1 MFKLDYKETLNLPQT
16 NFQMKANLVQKE
28 PNILKFWEENKIYEK
43 TLESRDAKQTY
54 LLHDGPPYA
63 NGNIHLGTAMNKIL
77 KDFVTRYK
85 TMRGYRVPYIPGW
98 DTHGLPIEHR
108 VTTSLGDESKNKSA
122 AEIRKLCKEFA
133 LKYVDIQREE
143 FKRLGIKGDWKHPY
157 ITLTPDYEYH
167 ILDVFKT
174 LVENGN
180 VYRGNKP
187 VYWCPTCRTALA
199 EAEIEYHDH
208 DSPSI
213 YIKFQTVEAPDTYV
227 VIWTTTPWT
236 IPANV
241 AIALHPDYTY
251 AKIKVGN
258 EYWIVAEGLL
268 QKFSSETG
276 VEFELIEKFQGK
288 VLEGKL
294 TKHPLYDRESVI
306 VLADYVTLE
315 DGTGC
320 VHTAPGHGEED
331 YQTGLKYNLPILSP
345 VDDEGRFIK
354 EAGKYAGLKIWDA
367 NRTIID
373 DLQNNGSLIKVSKIT
388 HSYPHC
394 WRCKGPVMFRA
405 TPQWFIS
412 VNKNNLR
419 GKVIEQ
425 IKKVKWYPAWGE
437 NRITAMVQ
445 DRPDWTISRQRVWG
459 VPIPAVQCKSCGE
472 VILSSTVVDH
482 FANIVK
488 EKGTDAWFELDANEL
503 IPEGFACEKC
513 NGKEFD
519 KTYDT
524 LDVWIDSGCSWEAV
538 IRSKGEKYP
547 VDLYLEGDDQH
558 RGWFQSSIFLAT
570 AKSGSAPFKTVVT
583 HGFIKDEH
591 GRKMS
596 KSLGNVIDPIEVVNK
611 YGADILRLWVASTDF
626 FDNIRVGKNII
637 EQQVEVYRKLRNTIR
652 YLLSN
657 LYDFTENDF
666 VEYQKLLPLDK
677 WAIGRLQL
685 FIEQITNYYEE
696 FEYSKVYNAIVKY
709 CTTELSSI
717 YLDILKDRL
726 YVEAKDS
733 LYRRSAQTVLY
744 YILEAL
750 VKLLAPII
758 PFTAEEAYQESPI
771 KKFESVHL
779 EYWPEIRKEAIDE
792 KLLEE
797 FQQLLL
803 VREDV
808 LKALETARNNDIIG
822 HSLDAHVMIEA
833 KNTEMKN
840 LLEKYSEMLEDFF
853 IVSKVF
859 VVNELN
865 EGYTGQFVNVFV
877 SKAEGKKCQRCWK
890 YHPETGKFE
899 EHPET
904 CPRCNAILKGERK

>member
-1 MFKLDYKETLNLPQT
+1 MDYKGTLNLPQT
-16 NFQMKANLVQKE
+16 NFQMKANLVKKE
-28 PNILKFWEENKIYEK
+28 PEMLKFWEEKEIYKK
-43 TLESRDAKQTY
+43 TLETRQNAPTY

-63 NGNIHLGTAMNKIL
+63 NGDIHLGTAMNKIL

-85 TMRGYRVPYIPGW
+85 TMCGYRVPYVPGW

-108 VTTSLGDESKNKSA
+108 VTTSLGEEAKNKSA
-122 AEIRKLCKEFA
+122 VEIRKLCKDFA
-133 LKYVDIQREE
+133 LKFVDIQREE
-143 FKRLGIKGDWKHPY
+143 FKRLGVKGDWENPY
-157 ITLTPDYEYH
+157 ITLNPDYEYH

-208 DSPSI
+208 ESPSI
-213 YIKFQTVEAPDTYV
+213 YVKFQMVDDPKTYV

-251 AKIKVGN
+251 VKIKVGE

-268 QKFSSETG
+268 QKFSADVG
-276 VEFELIEKFQGK
+276 INFEIIEKFSGK
-288 VLEGKL
+288 DLEYKE
-294 TKHPLYDRESVI
+294 TKHPLYDRKSVI
-306 VLADYVTLE
+306 VLADYITLE

-331 YQTGLKYNLPILSP
+331 YQTGLKYNLPVLSP
-345 VDDEGRFIK
+345 VDGEGRFTK
-354 EAGKYAGLKIWDA
+354 EAGKYEGLKIWDA
-367 NRTIID
+367 NKVIIE
-373 DLQNNGSLIKVSKIT
+373 DLKNAGALIKVSKIS

-419 GKVIEQ
+419 DKVLEE

-445 DRPDWTISRQRVWG
+445 ERPDWTISRQRVWG
-459 VPIPAVQCKSCGE
+459 TPIPAVVCKDCGE
-472 VILSSTVVDH
+472 VILDAKVIEH

-488 EKGTDAWFELDANEL
+488 EKGTDTWFELDVSEL
-503 IPEGFACEKC
+503 IPKDFACPSC
-513 NGKEFD
+513 GGKTFE

-538 IRSKGEKYP
+538 IRSKGEKFP

-570 AKSGSAPFKTVVT
+570 AKAGTAPFKSVVT
-583 HGFIKDEH
+583 HGFIKDEQ

-596 KSLGNVIDPIEVVNK
+596 KSLGNVVDPLEIVDK

-626 FDNIRVGKNII
+626 FDNIRAGKNII
-637 EQQVEVYRKLRNTIR
+637 EQQVEVYKKIRNTLR

-657 LYDFTENDF
+657 LYDFTEADILPY
-666 VEYQKLLPLDK
+666 EKLMPLDK
-677 WAIGRLQL
+677 WALGRLQK
-685 FIEQITNYYEE
+685 FIEQVTQYYEE
-696 FEYSKVYNAIVKY
+696 FEYSKVYNATVKY
-709 CTTELSSI
+709 CTTELSSV
-717 YLDILKDRL
+717 YLDIVKDRL

-733 LYRRSAQTVLY
+733 LYRRSTQTVLH

-750 VKLLAPII
+750 IKILAPII
-758 PFTAEEAYQESPI
+758 PFTAEEAYQESHL
-771 KKFESVHL
+771 KKYDSVHL
-779 EYWPEIRKEAIDE
+779 EYWPEPMKEFIGEA
-792 KLLEE
+792 LLEE

-803 VREDV
+803 IRDDV
-808 LKALETARNNDIIG
+808 LKALENARANNIIG
-822 HSLDAHVMIEA
+822 HSLDAHVMLEA
-833 KNTEMKN
+833 KNDELKN
-840 LLEKYSEMLEDFF
+840 LVIKYESMLEEFF
-853 IVSKVF
+853 IVSKVTIQE
-859 VVNELN
+859 NIS
-865 EGYTGQFVNVFV
+865 GYNGQFANVFV
-877 SKAEGKKCQRCWK
+877 EHAQGQKCQRCWK
-890 YHPETGKFE
+890 YHPDTGKDE

-904 CPRCNAILKGERK
+904 CPRCSAVLRGERK

>member
-1 MFKLDYKETLNLPQT
+1 MDYKGTLNLPQT
-16 NFQMKANLVQKE
+16 NFQMKANLVKKE
-28 PNILKFWEENKIYEK
+28 PEMLKFWEEKEIYKK
-43 TLESRDAKQTY
+43 TLETRQNAPTY

-63 NGNIHLGTAMNKIL
+63 NGDIHLGTAMNKIL

-85 TMRGYRVPYIPGW
+85 TMCGYRVPYVPGW

-108 VTTSLGDESKNKSA
+108 VTTSLGEEAKNKSA
-122 AEIRKLCKEFA
+122 VEIRKLCKDFA
-133 LKYVDIQREE
+133 LKFVDIQREE
-143 FKRLGIKGDWKHPY
+143 FKRLGVKGDWENPY
-157 ITLTPDYEYH
+157 ITLNPDYEYH

-208 DSPSI
+208 ESPSI
-213 YIKFQTVEAPDTYV
+213 YVKFQMVDDPKTYV

-251 AKIKVGN
+251 VKIKVGE

-268 QKFSSETG
+268 QKFSADVG
-276 VEFELIEKFQGK
+276 INFEIIEKFSGK
-288 VLEGKL
+288 DLEYKE
-294 TKHPLYDRESVI
+294 TKHPLYDRKSVI
-306 VLADYVTLE
+306 VLADYITLE

-331 YQTGLKYNLPILSP
+331 YQTGLKYNLPVLSP
-345 VDDEGRFIK
+345 VDGEGRFTK
-354 EAGKYAGLKIWDA
+354 EAGKYEGLKIWDA
-367 NRTIID
+367 NKVIIE
-373 DLQNNGSLIKVSKIT
+373 DLKNAGALIKVSKIS

-419 GKVIEQ
+419 DKVLEE

-445 DRPDWTISRQRVWG
+445 ERPDWTISRQRVWG
-459 VPIPAVQCKSCGE
+459 TPIPAVVCKDCGE
-472 VILSSTVVDH
+472 VILDAKVIEH

-488 EKGTDAWFELDANEL
+488 EKGTDTWFELDVSEL
-503 IPEGFACEKC
+503 IPKDFACPSC
-513 NGKEFD
+513 GGKTFE

-538 IRSKGEKYP
+538 IRSKGEKFP

-570 AKSGSAPFKTVVT
+570 AKAGTAPFKSVVT
-583 HGFIKDEH
+583 HGFIKDEQ

-596 KSLGNVIDPIEVVNK
+596 KSLGNVVDPLEIVDK

-626 FDNIRVGKNII
+626 FDNIRAGKNII
-637 EQQVEVYRKLRNTIR
+637 EQQVEVYKKIRNTLR

-657 LYDFTENDF
+657 LYDFTEADILPY
-666 VEYQKLLPLDK
+666 EKLMPLDK
-677 WAIGRLQL
+677 WALGRLQK
-685 FIEQITNYYEE
+685 FIEQVTQYYEE
-696 FEYSKVYNAIVKY
+696 FEYSKVYNATVKY
-709 CTTELSSI
+709 CTTELSSV
-717 YLDILKDRL
+717 YLDIVKDRL

-733 LYRRSAQTVLY
+733 LYRRSTQTVLH

-750 VKLLAPII
+750 IKILAPII
-758 PFTAEEAYQESPI
+758 PFTAEEAYQESHL
-771 KKFESVHL
+771 KKYDSVHL
-779 EYWPEIRKEAIDE
+779 EYWPEPMKEFIGEA
-792 KLLEE
+792 LLEE

-803 VREDV
+803 IRDDV
-808 LKALETARNNDIIG
+808 LKALENARANNIIG
-822 HSLDAHVMIEA
+822 HSLDAHVMLEA
-833 KNTEMKN
+833 KNDELKN
-840 LLEKYSEMLEDFF
+840 LVIKYESMLEEFF
-853 IVSKVF
+853 IVSKVTIQENISGF
-859 VVNELN
+859 N
-865 EGYTGQFVNVFV
+865 GQFANVFV
-877 SKAEGKKCQRCWK
+877 EHAQGQKCQRCWK
-890 YHPETGKFE
+890 YHPDTGKDE

-904 CPRCNAILKGERK
+904 CPRCSAVLRGERK

>member
-1 MFKLDYKETLNLPQT
+1 
-16 NFQMKANLVQKE
+16 MKANLVKKE
-28 PNILKFWEENKIYEK
+28 PEMLKFWEEKEIYKK
-43 TLESRDAKQTY
+43 TLETRQNAPTY

-63 NGNIHLGTAMNKIL
+63 NGDIHLGTAMNKIL

-85 TMRGYRVPYIPGW
+85 TMRGYRVPYVPGW

-108 VTTSLGDESKNKSA
+108 VTTSLGEEAKNKSA
-122 AEIRKLCKEFA
+122 VEIRKLCKDFA
-133 LKYVDIQREE
+133 LKFVDIQREE
-143 FKRLGIKGDWKHPY
+143 FKRLGVKGDWENPY
-157 ITLTPDYEYH
+157 ITLNPDYEYH

-208 DSPSI
+208 ESPSI
-213 YIKFQTVEAPDTYV
+213 YVKFQMIDDPKTYV

-251 AKIKVGN
+251 VKIKVGE

-268 QKFSSETG
+268 QKFSADVG
-276 VEFELIEKFQGK
+276 INFEIIEKFSGK
-288 VLEGKL
+288 DLEYKE
-294 TKHPLYDRESVI
+294 TKHPLYDRKSVI

-331 YQTGLKYNLPILSP
+331 YHTGVKYNLPVLSP
-345 VDDEGRFIK
+345 VDGEGRFTK
-354 EAGKYAGLKIWDA
+354 EAGKYEGLKIWDA
-367 NRTIID
+367 NKVIVE
-373 DLQNNGSLIKVSKIT
+373 DLKNAGALIKVSKIS

-419 GKVIEQ
+419 GKVLEE

-445 DRPDWTISRQRVWG
+445 ERPDWTISRQRVWG
-459 VPIPAVQCKSCGE
+459 TPIPAVVCKDCGE
-472 VILSSTVVDH
+472 VVLDAKVIEH

-488 EKGTDAWFELDANEL
+488 EKGTDTWFELDVSEL
-503 IPEGFACEKC
+503 IPKDFACPSC
-513 NGKEFD
+513 GGKTFE

-524 LDVWIDSGCSWEAV
+524 LDVWIDSGCSWEVV
-538 IRSKGEKYP
+538 IRSKGEKFP

-570 AKSGSAPFKTVVT
+570 AKAGTAPFKSVVT
-583 HGFIKDEH
+583 HGFIKDEQ

-596 KSLGNVIDPIEVVNK
+596 KSLGNVVDPLEIVDK

-626 FDNIRVGKNII
+626 FDNIRAGKNII
-637 EQQVEVYRKLRNTIR
+637 EQQVEVYKKIRNTLR

-657 LYDFTENDF
+657 LYDFTEADILPY
-666 VEYQKLLPLDK
+666 EKLMPLDK
-677 WAIGRLQL
+677 WALGRLQK
-685 FIEQITNYYEE
+685 FIEQVTQYYEE
-696 FEYSKVYNAIVKY
+696 FEYSKVYNATVKY
-709 CTTELSSI
+709 CTTELSSV
-717 YLDILKDRL
+717 YLDIVKDRL

-733 LYRRSAQTVLY
+733 LYRRSTQTVLH

-750 VKLLAPII
+750 IKILAPII
-758 PFTAEEAYQESPI
+758 PFTAEEAYQESHL
-771 KKFESVHL
+771 KKYDSVHL
-779 EYWPEIRKEAIDE
+779 EYWPEPMKEFVDE
-792 KLLEE
+792 ALLEE

-803 VREDV
+803 IRDDV
-808 LKALETARNNDIIG
+808 LKALENARANDIIG
-822 HSLDAHVMIEA
+822 HSLDAHVMLEA
-833 KNTEMKN
+833 KNDELKN
-840 LLEKYSEMLEDFF
+840 LVIKYESMLEEFF
-853 IVSKVF
+853 IVSKVTIQENISGF
-859 VVNELN
+859 N
-865 EGYTGQFVNVFV
+865 GQFANVFV
-877 SKAEGKKCQRCWK
+877 ERAHGQKCQRCWK
-890 YHPETGKFE
+890 YHPDTGKDE

-904 CPRCNAILKGERK
+904 CPRCSAVLRGERK

>member
-1 MFKLDYKETLNLPQT
+1 LDYKGTLNLPQT
-16 NFQMKANLVQKE
+16 NFQMKANLVKKE
-28 PNILKFWEENKIYEK
+28 PEMLKFWEENEIYKK
-43 TLESRDAKQTY
+43 TLETRQNAPTY

-63 NGNIHLGTAMNKIL
+63 NGDIHLGTAMNKIL

-85 TMRGYRVPYIPGW
+85 TMRGYRVPYVPGW

-108 VTTSLGDESKNKSA
+108 VTTSLGEEAKNKSA
-122 AEIRKLCKEFA
+122 VEIRKLCKDFA
-133 LKYVDIQREE
+133 LKFVDIQREE
-143 FKRLGIKGDWKHPY
+143 FKRLGVKGDWENPY
-157 ITLTPDYEYH
+157 ITLNPDYEYH

-208 DSPSI
+208 ESPSI
-213 YIKFQTVEAPDTYV
+213 YVKFQMIDDPKTYV

-251 AKIKVGN
+251 VKIKVGE

-268 QKFSSETG
+268 QKFSADVG
-276 VEFELIEKFQGK
+276 INFEIIEKFSGK
-288 VLEGKL
+288 DLEYKE
-294 TKHPLYDRESVI
+294 TKHPLYDRKSVI

-331 YQTGLKYNLPILSP
+331 YQTGLKYNLPVLSP
-345 VDDEGRFIK
+345 VDGEGRFTK
-354 EAGKYAGLKIWDA
+354 EAGKYEGLKIWDA
-367 NRTIID
+367 NKVIVE
-373 DLQNNGSLIKVSKIT
+373 DLKNAGALIKVSKIS

-419 GKVIEQ
+419 GKVLEE

-445 DRPDWTISRQRVWG
+445 ERPDWTISRQRVWG
-459 VPIPAVQCKSCGE
+459 TPIPAVVCKDCGE
-472 VILSSTVVDH
+472 VVLDAKVIEH

-488 EKGTDAWFELDANEL
+488 EKGTDTWFELDVSEL
-503 IPEGFACEKC
+503 IPKDFACPSC
-513 NGKEFD
+513 GGKTFE

-538 IRSKGEKYP
+538 IRSKGEKFP

-570 AKSGSAPFKTVVT
+570 AKAGTAPFKSVVT
-583 HGFIKDEH
+583 HGFIKDEQ

-596 KSLGNVIDPIEVVNK
+596 KSLGNVVDPLEIVDK

-626 FDNIRVGKNII
+626 FDNIRAGKNII
-637 EQQVEVYRKLRNTIR
+637 EQQVEVYKKIRNTLR

-657 LYDFTENDF
+657 LYDFTEADILPY
-666 VEYQKLLPLDK
+666 EKLMPLDK
-677 WAIGRLQL
+677 WALGRLQK
-685 FIEQITNYYEE
+685 FIEQVTQYYEE
-696 FEYSKVYNAIVKY
+696 FEYSKVYNATVKY
-709 CTTELSSI
+709 CTTELSSV
-717 YLDILKDRL
+717 YLDIVKDRL

-733 LYRRSAQTVLY
+733 LYRRSTQTVLH

-750 VKLLAPII
+750 IKILAPII
-758 PFTAEEAYQESPI
+758 PFTAEEAYQESHL
-771 KKFESVHL
+771 KKYDSVHL
-779 EYWPEIRKEAIDE
+779 EYWPEPMKEFIDE
-792 KLLEE
+792 ALLEE

-803 VREDV
+803 IRDDV
-808 LKALETARNNDIIG
+808 LKALENARANDIIG
-822 HSLDAHVMIEA
+822 HSLDAHVMLEA
-833 KNTEMKN
+833 KNDELKN
-840 LLEKYSEMLEDFF
+840 LVIKYESMLEEFF
-853 IVSKVF
+853 IVSKVTIQENISGF
-859 VVNELN
+859 N
-865 EGYTGQFVNVFV
+865 GQFANVFV
-877 SKAEGKKCQRCWK
+877 EHAQGQKCQRCWK
-890 YHPETGKFE
+890 YHPDTGKDE

-904 CPRCNAILKGERK
+904 CPRCSAVLRGERK

>member
-1 MFKLDYKETLNLPQT
+1 MDYKATLNLPQT
-16 NFQMKANLVQKE
+16 NFQMKANLVNKE
-28 PNILKFWEENKIYEK
+28 PEMLKFWEEKEIYKK
-43 TLESRDAKQTY
+43 TLETREGAPTY

-63 NGNIHLGTAMNKIL
+63 NGDIHLGTAMNKVL

-85 TMRGYRVPYIPGW
+85 TMRGYRVPYVPGW

-108 VTTSLGDESKNKSA
+108 VTTSLGEEAKNKTPV
-122 AEIRKLCKEFA
+122 EIRKLCKEFA

-143 FKRLGIKGDWKHPY
+143 FKRLGVKGDWEHPY
-157 ITLTPDYEYH
+157 ITLDPDYEYH

-208 DSPSI
+208 ESPSI
-213 YIKFQTVEAPDTYV
+213 YVKFQIIDEPNTFV

-251 AKIKVGN
+251 VKIKVDG

-268 QKFSSETG
+268 QKFAADVG
-276 VEFELIEKFQGK
+276 VDFEIVEKFVGK
-288 VLEGKL
+288 KLEGRL
-294 TKHPLYDRESVI
+294 TKHPLYDRTSVI

-331 YQTGLKYNLPILSP
+331 YQTGLKYNLPVLSP
-345 VDDEGRFIK
+345 VDDEGRFTK
-354 EAGKYAGLKIWDA
+354 EAGKYEGLKIWDA
-367 NRTIID
+367 NKVIVD
-373 DLQNNGSLIKVSKIT
+373 DLKNNGALIKVGKIS

-394 WRCKGPVMFRA
+394 WRCKGLVMFRA

-412 VNKNNLR
+412 VDKNNLR
-419 GKVIEQ
+419 GKVLEE
-425 IKKVKWYPAWGE
+425 IKKVKWYPSWGE

-445 DRPDWTISRQRVWG
+445 ERPDWTISRQRVWG
-459 VPIPAVQCKSCGE
+459 VPIPAVKCKDCGE
-472 VILSSTVVDH
+472 VILDPKVIEH

-488 EKGTDAWFELDANEL
+488 EKGTDAWFELDVNEL
-503 IPEGFACEKC
+503 VPADFHCPSCKSKNFEK
-513 NGKEFD
+513 
-519 KTYDT
+519 THDT

-538 IRSKGEKYP
+538 IRSKGEKFP

-558 RGWFQSSIFLAT
+558 RGWFQSSIFLST
-570 AKSGSAPFKTVVT
+570 AKAGTAPFKSVVT
-583 HGFIKDEH
+583 HGFIKDEQ

-596 KSLGNVIDPIEVVNK
+596 KSLGNVIDPMEIVNK

-637 EQQVEVYRKLRNTIR
+637 EQQVEVYRKLRNTLR

-657 LYDFTENDF
+657 LYDFTEADLLPY
-666 VEYQKLLPLDK
+666 EKLLPLDK
-677 WAIGRLQL
+677 WALGRLQK
-685 FIEQITNYYEE
+685 FIEQITQYYEG
-696 FEYSKVYNAIVKY
+696 FEYSKVYNATVKY
-709 CTTELSSI
+709 CTTELSAV

-733 LYRRSAQTVLY
+733 IYRRSAQTVLH

-750 VKLLAPII
+750 IKILAPII
-758 PFTAEEAYQESPI
+758 PFTAEEAYQESHL
-771 KKFESVHL
+771 KKYESVHL
-779 EYWPEIRKEAIDE
+779 EYWPEVRKEFIDDG
-792 KLLEE
+792 LLEE
-797 FQQLLL
+797 FNHLLL
-803 VREDV
+803 IRDDV
-808 LKALETARNNDIIG
+808 LKALENARASDVIG
-822 HSLDAHVMIEA
+822 HSLDAHVIIEA
-833 KNTEMKN
+833 KNEELKSLLRKYKS
-840 LLEKYSEMLEDFF
+840 LLEEFF
-853 IVSKVF
+853 IVSKVTLSEN
-859 VVNELN
+859 VSGLN
-865 EGYTGQFVNVFV
+865 GQFANVLV
-877 SKAEGKKCQRCWK
+877 QRAEGQKCQRCWK
-890 YHPETGKFE
+890 YHPDTGKDE

-904 CPRCNAILKGERK
+904 CPRCSAVLRGERK

>member
-1 MFKLDYKETLNLPQT
+1 MDYKGTLNLPQT
-16 NFQMKANLVQKE
+16 NFQMKANLVKKE
-28 PNILKFWEENKIYEK
+28 PEMLKFWEEKEIYKK
-43 TLESRDAKQTY
+43 TLETRENAPTY

-63 NGNIHLGTAMNKIL
+63 NGDIHLGTAMNKIL

-85 TMRGYRVPYIPGW
+85 TMRGYRVPYVPGW

-108 VTTSLGDESKNKSA
+108 VTTTLGEEAKNKSA
-122 AEIRKLCKEFA
+122 VEIRKLCKEFA
-133 LKYVDIQREE
+133 LKFVDIQREE
-143 FKRLGIKGDWKHPY
+143 FKRLGVKGDWENPY
-157 ITLTPDYEYH
+157 ITLNPDYEYH

-208 DSPSI
+208 ESPSI
-213 YIKFQTVEAPDTYV
+213 YVKFQMIDDPKTYV

-251 AKIKVGN
+251 VKIKVGE
-258 EYWIVAEGLL
+258 EYWVVAEGLL
-268 QKFSSETG
+268 QKFSAEVG
-276 VEFELIEKFQGK
+276 INFEIVEKFAGK
-288 VLEGKL
+288 DLEYKE
-294 TKHPLYDRESVI
+294 TKHPLYDRKSVI

-331 YQTGLKYNLPILSP
+331 YHTGLKYNLPVLSP
-345 VDDEGRFIK
+345 VDGEGRFTK
-354 EAGKYAGLKIWDA
+354 EAGKYEGLKIWDA
-367 NRTIID
+367 NKVIVE
-373 DLQNNGSLIKVSKIT
+373 DLKNIGALIKVSKIS

-419 GKVIEQ
+419 GKVLEE

-445 DRPDWTISRQRVWG
+445 ERPDWTISRQRVWG
-459 VPIPAVQCKSCGE
+459 TPIPAVVCKECGE
-472 VILSSTVVDH
+472 VILDSKVVEH

-488 EKGTDAWFELDANEL
+488 EKGTDTWFELDVSEL
-503 IPEGFACEKC
+503 VPADFSCPACGSKNFEK
-513 NGKEFD
+513 
-519 KTYDT
+519 THDT

-538 IRSKGEKYP
+538 IRSKGEKFP

-570 AKSGSAPFKTVVT
+570 AKAGTAPFKSVVT
-583 HGFIKDEH
+583 HGFIKDEQ

-596 KSLGNVIDPIEVVNK
+596 KSLGNVIDPLEIVDK

-637 EQQVEVYRKLRNTIR
+637 EQQVEVYRKLRNTLR

-657 LYDFTENDF
+657 LYDFTEADLLPY
-666 VEYQKLLPLDK
+666 EKLLPLDK
-677 WAIGRLQL
+677 WALGRLQK
-685 FIEQITNYYEE
+685 FIEQVTQYYEE
-696 FEYSKVYNAIVKY
+696 FEYSKVYNATVKY
-709 CTTELSSI
+709 CTTELSSV
-717 YLDILKDRL
+717 YLDIVKDRL

-733 LYRRSAQTVLY
+733 LYRRSAQTVLH

-750 VKLLAPII
+750 VKILAPII
-758 PFTAEEAYQESPI
+758 PFTTEEAYQESHL

-779 EYWPEIRKEAIDE
+779 EYWPEVRKEFTDE
-792 KLLEE
+792 TLLEE

-803 VREDV
+803 IRDDV
-808 LKALETARNNDIIG
+808 LKALENTRANDVIG
-822 HSLDAHVMIEA
+822 HSLDAHVMLEA
-833 KNTEMKN
+833 KNEELKS
-840 LLEKYSEMLEDFF
+840 LIAKYESMLEEFF
-853 IVSKVF
+853 IVSKVTITENLSGF
-859 VVNELN
+859 N
-865 EGYTGQFVNVFV
+865 GQFTTVFV
-877 SKAEGKKCQRCWK
+877 ERAEGQKCQRCWK
-890 YHPETGKFE
+890 RHPDTSKDE

-904 CPRCNAILKGERK
+904 CPRCSAVLRGERK

>member
-1 MFKLDYKETLNLPQT
+1 MDYKGTLNLPQT
-16 NFQMKANLVQKE
+16 NFQMKANLVKKE
-28 PNILKFWEENKIYEK
+28 PEMLKFWEEKEIYKK
-43 TLESRDAKQTY
+43 TLETRENAPTY

-63 NGNIHLGTAMNKIL
+63 NGDIHLGTAMNKIL

-85 TMRGYRVPYIPGW
+85 TMRGYRVPYVPGW

-108 VTTSLGDESKNKSA
+108 VTTTLGEEAKNKSA
-122 AEIRKLCKEFA
+122 VEIRKLCKEFA
-133 LKYVDIQREE
+133 LKFVDIQREE
-143 FKRLGIKGDWKHPY
+143 FKRLGVKGDWENPY
-157 ITLTPDYEYH
+157 ITLAPEYEYH

-187 VYWCPTCRTALA
+187 VYWCPTCKTALA

-208 DSPSI
+208 ESPSI
-213 YIKFQTVEAPDTYV
+213 YVKFQMIDDPKTYV

-251 AKIKVGN
+251 VKIKVG
-258 EYWIVAEGLL
+258 EEHWIVAEGLL
-268 QKFSSETG
+268 QKFAAD
-276 VEFELIEKFQGK
+276 VDINFEIIEKISGK
-288 VLEGKL
+288 DLEYKE
-294 TKHPLYDRESVI
+294 TKHPLYDRKSVI

-331 YQTGLKYNLPILSP
+331 YHTGLKYNLPVLSP
-345 VDDEGRFIK
+345 VDGEGRFTK
-354 EAGKYAGLKIWDA
+354 EAVKYEGLKIWDA
-367 NRTIID
+367 NKVIVE
-373 DLQNNGSLIKVSKIT
+373 DLKNIGALIKVSKIS

-419 GKVIEQ
+419 GKVLEE

-437 NRITAMVQ
+437 TRITAMVQ
-445 DRPDWTISRQRVWG
+445 ERPDWTISRQRVWG
-459 VPIPAVQCKSCGE
+459 TPIPAVVCKECGE
-472 VILSSTVVDH
+472 VILDSKVVEH

-488 EKGTDAWFELDANEL
+488 EKGTDTWFELDVSEL
-503 IPEGFACEKC
+503 VPAHFTCPTCGSKNFEK
-513 NGKEFD
+513 
-519 KTYDT
+519 THDT

-538 IRSKGEKYP
+538 IRSKGEKFP

-570 AKSGSAPFKTVVT
+570 AKAGTSPFKSVVT
-583 HGFIKDEH
+583 HGFIKDEQ

-596 KSLGNVIDPIEVVNK
+596 KSLGNVVDPLEIVDK

-637 EQQVEVYRKLRNTIR
+637 EQQVEVYRKLRNTLR

-657 LYDFTENDF
+657 LYDFTEADILPY
-666 VEYQKLLPLDK
+666 EKLMALDK
-677 WAIGRLQL
+677 WALGRLQK
-685 FIEQITNYYEE
+685 FIEQVTQYYEE
-696 FEYSKVYNAIVKY
+696 FEYSKVYNATVKY
-709 CTTELSSI
+709 CTTELSSV
-717 YLDILKDRL
+717 YLDIVKDRL

-733 LYRRSAQTVLY
+733 SYRRSAQTVLH

-750 VKLLAPII
+750 VKILAPII
-758 PFTAEEAYQESPI
+758 PFTTEEAYQESHL
-771 KKFESVHL
+771 KRFESVHL
-779 EYWPEIRKEAIDE
+779 EYWPEVRKEFINE
-792 KLLEE
+792 TLLEE

-803 VREDV
+803 IRDDV
-808 LKALETARNNDIIG
+808 LKALENARANDVIG
-822 HSLDAHVMIEA
+822 HSLDAHVMLEA
-833 KNTEMKN
+833 KNEELKS
-840 LLEKYSEMLEDFF
+840 LIAKYESMLEEFF
-853 IVSKVF
+853 IVSKVTITENLSGF
-859 VVNELN
+859 N
-865 EGYTGQFVNVFV
+865 GQFTNVFV
-877 SKAEGKKCQRCWK
+877 ERAEGQKCQRCWK
-890 YHPETGKFE
+890 HHPDTGKDE

-904 CPRCNAILKGERK
+904 CPRCSAVLRGERK

>member
-1 MFKLDYKETLNLPQT
+1 MDYKGTLNLPQT
-16 NFQMKANLVQKE
+16 NFQMKANLVKKE
-28 PNILKFWEENKIYEK
+28 PEMLKFWEENEIYKK
-43 TLESRDAKQTY
+43 TLETRQNAPTY

-63 NGNIHLGTAMNKIL
+63 NGDIHLGTAMNKIL

-85 TMRGYRVPYIPGW
+85 TMRGYRVPYVPGW

-108 VTTSLGDESKNKSA
+108 VTTSLGEEAKNKSA
-122 AEIRKLCKEFA
+122 VEIRKLCKDFA
-133 LKYVDIQREE
+133 LKFVDIQREE
-143 FKRLGIKGDWKHPY
+143 FKRLGVKGDWENPY
-157 ITLTPDYEYH
+157 ITLNPDYEYH

-208 DSPSI
+208 ESPSI
-213 YIKFQTVEAPDTYV
+213 YVKFQMIDDPKTYV

-251 AKIKVGN
+251 VKIKVGE

-268 QKFSSETG
+268 QKFSADVG
-276 VEFELIEKFQGK
+276 INFEIIEKFSGK
-288 VLEGKL
+288 DLEYKE
-294 TKHPLYDRESVI
+294 TKHPLYDRKSVI

-331 YQTGLKYNLPILSP
+331 YQTGLKYNLPVLSP
-345 VDDEGRFIK
+345 VDGEGRFTK
-354 EAGKYAGLKIWDA
+354 EAGKYEGLKIWDA
-367 NRTIID
+367 NKVIVE
-373 DLQNNGSLIKVSKIT
+373 DLKNAGALIKVSKIS

-419 GKVIEQ
+419 GKVLEE

-445 DRPDWTISRQRVWG
+445 ERPDWTISRQRVWG
-459 VPIPAVQCKSCGE
+459 TPIPAVVCKDCGE
-472 VILSSTVVDH
+472 VVLDAKVIEH

-488 EKGTDAWFELDANEL
+488 EKGTDTWFELDVSEL
-503 IPEGFACEKC
+503 IPKDFACPSC
-513 NGKEFD
+513 GGKTFE

-538 IRSKGEKYP
+538 IRSKGEKFP

-570 AKSGSAPFKTVVT
+570 AKAGTAPFKSVVT
-583 HGFIKDEH
+583 HGFIKDEQ

-596 KSLGNVIDPIEVVNK
+596 KSLGNVVDPLEIVDK

-626 FDNIRVGKNII
+626 FDNIRAGKNII
-637 EQQVEVYRKLRNTIR
+637 EQQVEVYKKIRNTLR

-657 LYDFTENDF
+657 LYDFTEADILPY
-666 VEYQKLLPLDK
+666 EKLMPLDK
-677 WAIGRLQL
+677 WALGRLQK
-685 FIEQITNYYEE
+685 FIEQVTQYYEE
-696 FEYSKVYNAIVKY
+696 FEYSKVYNATVKY
-709 CTTELSSI
+709 CTTELSSV
-717 YLDILKDRL
+717 YLDIVKDRL

-733 LYRRSAQTVLY
+733 LYRRSTQTVLH

-750 VKLLAPII
+750 IKILAPII
-758 PFTAEEAYQESPI
+758 PFTAEEAYQESHL
-771 KKFESVHL
+771 KKYDSVHL
-779 EYWPEIRKEAIDE
+779 EYWPEPMKEFIDE
-792 KLLEE
+792 ALLEE

-803 VREDV
+803 IRDDV
-808 LKALETARNNDIIG
+808 LKALENARANDIIG
-822 HSLDAHVMIEA
+822 HSLDAHVMLEA
-833 KNTEMKN
+833 KNDELKN
-840 LLEKYSEMLEDFF
+840 LVIKYESMLEEFF
-853 IVSKVF
+853 IVSKVTIQENISGF
-859 VVNELN
+859 N
-865 EGYTGQFVNVFV
+865 GQFANVFV
-877 SKAEGKKCQRCWK
+877 EHAQGQKCQRCWK
-890 YHPETGKFE
+890 YHPDTGKDE

-904 CPRCNAILKGERK
+904 CPRCSAVLRGERK

>member
-1 MFKLDYKETLNLPQT
+1 MDYKATLNLPQT
-16 NFQMKANLVQKE
+16 NFQMKANLVNKE
-28 PNILKFWEENKIYEK
+28 PEMLKFWEEKEIYKK
-43 TLESRDAKQTY
+43 TLETRANAPTY

-63 NGNIHLGTAMNKIL
+63 NGDIHLGTAMNKIL

-85 TMRGYRVPYIPGW
+85 TMRGYRVPFVPGW

-108 VTTSLGDESKNKSA
+108 VTTSLGEEAKKKSP
-122 AEIRKLCKEFA
+122 AEIRKLCREFA

-143 FKRLGIKGDWKHPY
+143 FKRLGVKGDWEHPY
-157 ITLTPDYEYH
+157 ITLDPDYEYH

-208 DSPSI
+208 ESPSI
-213 YIKFQTVEAPDTYV
+213 YVKFQMVDKPDTYI

-251 AKIKVGN
+251 VKIRVGE

-268 QKFSSETG
+268 QKFAADVG
-276 VEFELIEKFQGK
+276 IDFEVVEKFVGK
-288 VLEGKL
+288 ELEGKL
-294 TKHPLYDRESVI
+294 TKHPLYDRTSIV

-331 YQTGLKYNLPILSP
+331 YQTGLKYNLPVLSP
-345 VDDEGRFIK
+345 VDDEGRFTK
-354 EAGKYAGLKIWDA
+354 EAGKYEGLKIWDA
-367 NRTIID
+367 NKIIVE
-373 DLQNNGSLIKVSKIT
+373 DLKNNGSLIKVGKIS

-412 VNKNNLR
+412 VDKNSLR
-419 GKVIEQ
+419 GKVLEE

-437 NRITAMVQ
+437 TRITAMVQ
-445 DRPDWTISRQRVWG
+445 ERPDWTISRQRVWG
-459 VPIPAVQCKSCGE
+459 VPIPAVKCKDCGE
-472 VILSSTVVDH
+472 VTLDPQVIEH

-488 EKGTDAWFELDANEL
+488 EKGTDAWFELDVTEL
-503 IPEGFACEKC
+503 IPADFKCPACGSKNFEK
-513 NGKEFD
+513 
-519 KTYDT
+519 THDT

-538 IRSKGEKYP
+538 IRSKGEKFP

-558 RGWFQSSIFLAT
+558 RGWFQSSIFLST
-570 AKSGSAPFKTVVT
+570 AKAGIAPFKTVVT
-583 HGFIKDEH
+583 HGFIKDEQ

-596 KSLGNVIDPIEVVNK
+596 KSLGNVIDPMEIVNK

-637 EQQVEVYRKLRNTIR
+637 EQQVEVYRKLRNTLR

-657 LYDFTENDF
+657 LYDFTEADLLPY
-666 VEYQKLLPLDK
+666 EKLLPLDK
-677 WAIGRLQL
+677 WALGKLQK
-685 FIEQITNYYEE
+685 FIENVTQYYEE
-696 FEYSKVYNAIVKY
+696 FEYSKVYNATVRY
-709 CTTELSSI
+709 CTTELSAV

-733 LYRRSAQTVLY
+733 IYRRSAQTVLH

-750 VKLLAPII
+750 IKILAPII
-758 PFTAEEAYQESPI
+758 PFTAEEAYQESHL
-771 KKFESVHL
+771 KKYESVHL
-779 EYWPEIRKEAIDE
+779 EYWPEVRKEFIDDG
-792 KLLEE
+792 LLEE
-797 FQQLLL
+797 FNHLLL
-803 VREDV
+803 IRDDV
-808 LKALETARNNDIIG
+808 LKALENARASDIIG
-822 HSLDAHVMIEA
+822 HSLDAHVIIEA
-833 KNTEMKN
+833 KNEELKSLLRKYES
-840 LLEKYSEMLEDFF
+840 LLEEFF
-853 IVSKVF
+853 IVSKVTLSEN
-859 VVNELN
+859 VSGLN
-865 EGYTGQFVNVFV
+865 GQFANVLV
-877 SKAEGKKCQRCWK
+877 QRAEGQKCQRCWK
-890 YHPETGKFE
+890 YHPDTGKDE
-899 EHPET
+899 KHPET
-904 CPRCNAILKGERK
+904 CPRCSAVLRGERK

>member
-1 MFKLDYKETLNLPQT
+1 MDYKNTLNLPQT
-16 NFQMKANLVQKE
+16 NFQMKANLVNKE
-28 PNILKFWEENKIYEK
+28 PEMLKFWEEKEIYKK
-43 TLESRDAKQTY
+43 TLETREGAPTY

-63 NGNIHLGTAMNKIL
+63 NGDIHLGTAMNKIL

-85 TMRGYRVPYIPGW
+85 TMRGYRVPYVPGW

-108 VTTSLGDESKNKSA
+108 VTTTLGEEAKNKTPV
-122 AEIRKLCKEFA
+122 EIRKLCKEFA
-133 LKYVDIQREE
+133 LKFVDIQREE
-143 FKRLGIKGDWKHPY
+143 FKRLGVKGDWENPY
-157 ITLTPDYEYH
+157 ITLNPEYEYH
-167 ILDVFKT
+167 ILGVFKT
-174 LVENGN
+174 LVEDGN

-187 VYWCPTCRTALA
+187 VYWCPTCKTALA

-213 YIKFQTVEAPDTYV
+213 YVKFQMVDDPKTYV

-241 AIALHPDYTY
+241 AIALHPEYTY
-251 AKIKVGN
+251 VKIRVG
-258 EYWIVAEGLL
+258 EEHWIVAEGLL
-268 QKFSSETG
+268 QKFAAD
-276 VEFELIEKFQGK
+276 VDINFEVVEKFLGK
-288 VLEGKL
+288 ELEGKL
-294 TKHPLYDRESVI
+294 TKHPLYERTSVI

-331 YQTGLKYNLPILSP
+331 YQTGLKYNLPVLSP
-345 VDDEGRFIK
+345 VDNEGKFTK
-354 EAGKYAGLKIWDA
+354 EAGKYEGLKIWDA
-367 NRTIID
+367 NKIIVED
-373 DLQNNGSLIKVSKIT
+373 MKANGSLIKVGKIS

-419 GKVIEQ
+419 GKVLEE

-445 DRPDWTISRQRVWG
+445 ERPDWTISRQRVWG
-459 VPIPAVQCKSCGE
+459 VPIPAVQCKHCGE
-472 VILSSTVVDH
+472 VILDPKVVEH

-488 EKGTDAWFELDANEL
+488 EKGTDAWFEMDVKDLL
-503 IPEGFACEKC
+503 PVGFKCEKC
-513 NGKEFD
+513 GSTEFE

-538 IRSKGEKYP
+538 IRSKGEKFP

-570 AKSGSAPFKTVVT
+570 AKSGTAPFKSVVT
-583 HGFIKDEH
+583 HGFIKDEQ

-596 KSLGNVIDPIEVVNK
+596 KSLGNVIDPLEIVNK

-657 LYDFTENDF
+657 LNDFTEDNI
-666 VEYQKLLPLDK
+666 VPYEKLLPLDK
-677 WAIGRLQL
+677 WALARLQK
-685 FIEQITNYYEE
+685 FVEQVTLYYEE
-696 FEYSKVYNAIVKY
+696 FEYSKVYNATIKY
-709 CTTELSSI
+709 CTTELSSV

-733 LYRRSAQTVLY
+733 IYRRSAQTVLH

-750 VKLLAPII
+750 VKILAPII
-758 PFTAEEAYQESPI
+758 PFTAEEAYQESHL
-771 KKFESVHL
+771 KRFESVHL
-779 EYWPEIRKEAIDE
+779 EYWPEVKKAFIDE
-792 KLLEE
+792 QLLEE
-797 FQQLLL
+797 FQQLMLI
-803 VREDV
+803 RDDV
-808 LKALETARNNDIIG
+808 LKALENARASDVIG
-822 HSLDAHVMIEA
+822 HSLDAHVVLELKNNDLKALA
-833 KNTEMKN
+833 KKYES
-840 LLEKYSEMLEDFF
+840 LLEEFF
-853 IVSKVF
+853 IVSKATLSENVS
-859 VVNELN
+859 
-865 EGYTGQFVNVFV
+865 GYNGLVANVEV
-877 SKAEGKKCQRCWK
+877 KRAEGEKCQRCWK
-890 YHPETGKFE
+890 YHPETGKDKQ
-899 EHPET
+899 HPET
-904 CPRCNAILKGERK
+904 CPRCAAVLRGERK

>member
-1 MFKLDYKETLNLPQT
+1 MDYKNTLNLPQT
-16 NFQMKANLVQKE
+16 NFQMKANLVNKE
-28 PNILKFWEENKIYEK
+28 PEMLKFWEEKEIYKK
-43 TLESRDAKQTY
+43 TLETREGAPTY

-63 NGNIHLGTAMNKIL
+63 NGDIHLGTAMNKIL

-85 TMRGYRVPYIPGW
+85 TMRGYRVPYVPGW

-108 VTTSLGDESKNKSA
+108 VTTTLGEEAKNKTPV
-122 AEIRKLCKEFA
+122 EIRKLCKEFA
-133 LKYVDIQREE
+133 LKFVDIQREE
-143 FKRLGIKGDWKHPY
+143 FKRLGVKGDWENPY
-157 ITLTPDYEYH
+157 ITLNPEYEYH

-174 LVENGN
+174 LVEDGN

-187 VYWCPTCRTALA
+187 VYWCPTCKTALA

-213 YIKFQTVEAPDTYV
+213 YVKFQMVDDPKTYV

-241 AIALHPDYTY
+241 AIALHPEYTY
-251 AKIKVGN
+251 VKIKVG
-258 EYWIVAEGLL
+258 EEHWIVAEGLL
-268 QKFSSETG
+268 QKFAAD
-276 VEFELIEKFQGK
+276 VDINFEVVEKFLGK
-288 VLEGKL
+288 ELEGKL
-294 TKHPLYDRESVI
+294 TKHPLYDRTSVI

-331 YQTGLKYNLPILSP
+331 YQTGLKYNLPVLSP
-345 VDDEGRFIK
+345 VDNEGKFTK
-354 EAGKYAGLKIWDA
+354 EAGKYEGLKIWDA
-367 NRTIID
+367 NKIIVED
-373 DLQNNGSLIKVSKIT
+373 MKANGNLIKVGKIS

-419 GKVIEQ
+419 GKVLEE

-445 DRPDWTISRQRVWG
+445 ERPDWTISRQRVWG
-459 VPIPAVQCKSCGE
+459 VPIPAVQCKHCGE
-472 VILSSTVVDH
+472 VILDPKVVEH

-488 EKGTDAWFELDANEL
+488 EKGTDAWFEMDVKDLL
-503 IPEGFACEKC
+503 PVGFKCEKC
-513 NGKEFD
+513 GSTEFE

-538 IRSKGEKYP
+538 IRSKGEKFP

-570 AKSGSAPFKTVVT
+570 AKSGTAPFKSVVT
-583 HGFIKDEH
+583 HGFIKDEQ

-596 KSLGNVIDPIEVVNK
+596 KSLGNVIDPLEIVNK

-657 LYDFTENDF
+657 LNDFTEDNI
-666 VEYQKLLPLDK
+666 VPYEKLLPLDK
-677 WAIGRLQL
+677 WALARLQKY
-685 FIEQITNYYEE
+685 IEQVTQYYEE
-696 FEYSKVYNAIVKY
+696 FEYSKVYNATIKY
-709 CTTELSSI
+709 CTTELSSV

-733 LYRRSAQTVLY
+733 IYRRSAQTVLH

-750 VKLLAPII
+750 VKILAPII
-758 PFTAEEAYQESPI
+758 PFTAEEAYQESHL

-779 EYWPEIRKEAIDE
+779 EYWPEVRKEFIDE
-792 KLLEE
+792 QLLEE
-797 FQQLLL
+797 FQQLMLI
-803 VREDV
+803 RDDV
-808 LKALETARNNDIIG
+808 LKALENARASDVIG
-822 HSLDAHVMIEA
+822 HSLDAHVVLELKNDELKALA
-833 KNTEMKN
+833 K
-840 LLEKYSEMLEDFF
+840 KYEELFEEFF
-853 IVSKVF
+853 IVSKVTLTEN
-859 VVNELN
+859 VS
-865 EGYTGQFVNVFV
+865 GYNGLVANVEV
-877 SKAEGKKCQRCWK
+877 KRAEGEKCQRCWK
-890 YHPETGKFE
+890 YHPETGKDE
-899 EHPET
+899 QHPET
-904 CPRCNAILKGERK
+904 CPRCAAVLRGERK

>member
-1 MFKLDYKETLNLPQT
+1 MDYKETLNLPQT

-28 PNILKFWEENKIYEK
+28 PNMLKFWEEKEIYKK
-43 TLESRDAKQTY
+43 TLETREGAQTY

-63 NGNIHLGTAMNKIL
+63 NGDIHLGTAMNKIL
-77 KDFVTRYK
+77 KDFVIRYK
-85 TMRGYRVPYIPGW
+85 TMRGYKVPYVPGW

-108 VTTSLGDESKNKSA
+108 VTTTLGEEAKKKSA
-122 AEIRKLCKEFA
+122 VEIRKLCKEFA
-133 LKYVDIQREE
+133 LKYVDLQREQ
-143 FKRLGIKGDWKHPY
+143 FKRLGVKGDWEHPY

-208 DSPSI
+208 ESPSI
-213 YIKFQTVEAPDTYV
+213 YVKFQMIDNPDTYV

-251 AKIKVGN
+251 VKIKVDN

-268 QKFSSETG
+268 QKFAADTG
-276 VEFELIEKFQGK
+276 ITFELVEKFVGK
-288 VLEGKL
+288 DLEGKL
-294 TKHPLYDRESVI
+294 TKHPLYDRNSVI

-331 YQTGLKYNLPILSP
+331 YQTGLKYNLPVLSP
-345 VDDEGRFIK
+345 VDDEGRFTK
-354 EAGKYAGLKIWDA
+354 EAGKYEGTKIWDA
-367 NRTIID
+367 NKLVVE
-373 DLQNNGSLIKVSKIT
+373 DLKNAGALIKLGKIS

-412 VNKNNLR
+412 VDKNNLR
-419 GKVIEQ
+419 GNVLDQ

-445 DRPDWTISRQRVWG
+445 ERPDWTISRQRVWG
-459 VPIPAVQCKSCGE
+459 VPIPAVKCKSCGE
-472 VILSSTVVDH
+472 VTLDPKVISH
-482 FANIVK
+482 FAEIVK
-488 EKGTDAWFELDANEL
+488 ERGTDAWFELDAKDL
-503 IPEGFACEKC
+503 IPHDFACPKC
-513 NGKEFD
+513 GGKEFD

-570 AKSGSAPFKTVVT
+570 AKSGSAPFQAVVT
-583 HGFIKDEH
+583 HGFIKDEQ

-596 KSLGNVIDPIEVVNK
+596 KSLGNVIDPMDIVNK

-637 EQQVEVYRKLRNTIR
+637 EQQVEVYRKLRNTLR

-657 LYDFTENDF
+657 LYDFTQND
-666 VEYQKLLPLDK
+666 VLPYEKLLPLDK
-677 WAIGRLQL
+677 WALGRLQKY
-685 FIEQITNYYEE
+685 IEHVTQYYEE
-696 FEYSKVYNAIVKY
+696 FEYSKVYNATVKY

-726 YVEAKDS
+726 YVEAKAS
-733 LYRRSAQTVLY
+733 IYRRSAQTVLY

-750 VKLLAPII
+750 IKILAPIM
-758 PFTAEEAYQESPI
+758 PFTAEEAYQESPL
-771 KKFESVHL
+771 KRYESVHV
-779 EYWPEIRKEAIDE
+779 EYWPEVRKEFIDE
-792 KLLEE
+792 SLLEE
-797 FQQLLL
+797 FQHLLL
-803 VREDV
+803 VRDDV
-808 LKALETARNNDIIG
+808 LKALESARASDVIG
-822 HSLDAHVMIEA
+822 HSLDAHVKIEA
-833 KNTEMKN
+833 KNPEIKAIID
-840 LLEKYSEMLEDFF
+840 KYQDMLEDFF
-853 IVSKVF
+853 IVSKVSI
-859 VVNELN
+859 VDALPDGSLN
-865 EGYTGQFVNVFV
+865 GQFVNVFV
-877 SKAEGKKCQRCWK
+877 EHAEGKKCQRCWK
-890 YHPETGKFE
+890 YHPDTGSDE
-899 EHPET
+899 SHPET
-904 CPRCNAILKGERK
+904 CPRCSAVLRGERK

>member
-1 MFKLDYKETLNLPQT
+1 LDYKGTLNLPQT
-16 NFQMKANLVQKE
+16 NFQMKANLVKKE
-28 PNILKFWEENKIYEK
+28 PEMLKFWEEKEIYKK
-43 TLESRDAKQTY
+43 TLETRQNAPTY

-63 NGNIHLGTAMNKIL
+63 NGDIHLGTAMNKIL

-85 TMRGYRVPYIPGW
+85 TMCGYRVPYVPGW

-108 VTTSLGDESKNKSA
+108 VTTSLGEEAKNKSA
-122 AEIRKLCKEFA
+122 VEIRKLCKDFA
-133 LKYVDIQREE
+133 LKFVDIQREE
-143 FKRLGIKGDWKHPY
+143 FKRLGVKGDWENPY
-157 ITLTPDYEYH
+157 ITLNPDYEYH

-208 DSPSI
+208 ESPSI
-213 YIKFQTVEAPDTYV
+213 YVKFQMVDDPKTYV

-251 AKIKVGN
+251 VKIKVGE

-268 QKFSSETG
+268 QKFSADVG
-276 VEFELIEKFQGK
+276 INFEIIEKFSGK
-288 VLEGKL
+288 DLEYKE
-294 TKHPLYDRESVI
+294 TKHPLYDRKSVI
-306 VLADYVTLE
+306 VLADYITLE

-331 YQTGLKYNLPILSP
+331 YQTGLKYNLPVLSP
-345 VDDEGRFIK
+345 VDGEGRFTK
-354 EAGKYAGLKIWDA
+354 EAGKYEGLKIWDA
-367 NRTIID
+367 NKVIIE
-373 DLQNNGSLIKVSKIT
+373 DLKNAGALIKVSKIS

-419 GKVIEQ
+419 DKVLEE

-445 DRPDWTISRQRVWG
+445 ERPDWTISRQRVWG
-459 VPIPAVQCKSCGE
+459 TPIPAVVCKDCGE
-472 VILSSTVVDH
+472 VILDAKVIEH

-488 EKGTDAWFELDANEL
+488 EKGTDTWFELDVSEL
-503 IPEGFACEKC
+503 IPKDFACPSC
-513 NGKEFD
+513 GGKTFE

-538 IRSKGEKYP
+538 IRSKGEKFP

-570 AKSGSAPFKTVVT
+570 AKAGTAPFKSVVT
-583 HGFIKDEH
+583 HGFIKDEQ

-596 KSLGNVIDPIEVVNK
+596 KSLGNVVDPLEIVDK

-626 FDNIRVGKNII
+626 FDNIRAGKNII
-637 EQQVEVYRKLRNTIR
+637 EQQVEVYKKIRNTLR

-657 LYDFTENDF
+657 LYDFTEADILPY
-666 VEYQKLLPLDK
+666 EKLMPLDK
-677 WAIGRLQL
+677 WALGRLQK
-685 FIEQITNYYEE
+685 FIEQVTQYYEE
-696 FEYSKVYNAIVKY
+696 FEYSKVYNATVKY
-709 CTTELSSI
+709 CTTELSSV
-717 YLDILKDRL
+717 YLDIVKDRL

-733 LYRRSAQTVLY
+733 LYRRSTQTVLH

-750 VKLLAPII
+750 IKILAPII
-758 PFTAEEAYQESPI
+758 PFTAEEAYQESHL
-771 KKFESVHL
+771 KKYDSVHL
-779 EYWPEIRKEAIDE
+779 EYWPEPMKEFIGEA
-792 KLLEE
+792 LLEE

-803 VREDV
+803 IRDDV
-808 LKALETARNNDIIG
+808 LKALENARANNIIG
-822 HSLDAHVMIEA
+822 HSLDAHVMLEA
-833 KNTEMKN
+833 KNDELKN
-840 LLEKYSEMLEDFF
+840 LVIKYESMLEEFF
-853 IVSKVF
+853 IVSKVTIQE
-859 VVNELN
+859 NIS
-865 EGYTGQFVNVFV
+865 GYNGQFANVFV
-877 SKAEGKKCQRCWK
+877 EHAQGQKCQRCWK
-890 YHPETGKFE
+890 YHPDTGKDE

-904 CPRCNAILKGERK
+904 CPRCSAVLRGERK

>member
-1 MFKLDYKETLNLPQT
+1 MDYKGTLNLPQT
-16 NFQMKANLVQKE
+16 NFQMKANLVKKE
-28 PNILKFWEENKIYEK
+28 PEMLKFWEEKEIYKK
-43 TLESRDAKQTY
+43 TLETRENAPTY

-63 NGNIHLGTAMNKIL
+63 NGDIHLGTAMNKIL

-85 TMRGYRVPYIPGW
+85 TMRGYRVPYVPGW

-108 VTTSLGDESKNKSA
+108 VTTTLGEEAKNKSA
-122 AEIRKLCKEFA
+122 VEIRKLCKEFA
-133 LKYVDIQREE
+133 LKFVDIQREE
-143 FKRLGIKGDWKHPY
+143 FKRLGVKGDWENPY
-157 ITLTPDYEYH
+157 ITLAPEYEYH

-187 VYWCPTCRTALA
+187 VYWCPTCKTALA

-208 DSPSI
+208 ESPSI
-213 YIKFQTVEAPDTYV
+213 YVKFQMIDDPKTYV

-251 AKIKVGN
+251 VKIKVGEEN
-258 EYWIVAEGLL
+258 WVVAEGLL
-268 QKFSSETG
+268 QKFAAD
-276 VEFELIEKFQGK
+276 VDINFEIIEKISGK
-288 VLEGKL
+288 DLEYKE
-294 TKHPLYDRESVI
+294 TKHPLYDRKSVI

-331 YQTGLKYNLPILSP
+331 YHTGLKYNLPVLSP
-345 VDDEGRFIK
+345 VDGEGRFTK
-354 EAGKYAGLKIWDA
+354 EAGKYERLKIWDA
-367 NRTIID
+367 NKVIVE
-373 DLQNNGSLIKVSKIT
+373 DLKNIGALIKVSKIS

-419 GKVIEQ
+419 GKVLEE

-437 NRITAMVQ
+437 TRITAMVQ
-445 DRPDWTISRQRVWG
+445 ERPDWTISRQRVWG
-459 VPIPAVQCKSCGE
+459 TPIPAVVCKECGE
-472 VILSSTVVDH
+472 VILDSKVVEH

-488 EKGTDAWFELDANEL
+488 EKGTDTWFELDVSEL
-503 IPEGFACEKC
+503 VPADFTCPTCGSKNFEK
-513 NGKEFD
+513 
-519 KTYDT
+519 THDT

-538 IRSKGEKYP
+538 IRSKGEKFP

-570 AKSGSAPFKTVVT
+570 AKAGTSPFKSVVT
-583 HGFIKDEH
+583 HGFIKDEQ

-596 KSLGNVIDPIEVVNK
+596 KSLGNVVDPLEIVDK

-637 EQQVEVYRKLRNTIR
+637 EQQVEVYRKLRNTLR

-657 LYDFTENDF
+657 LYDFTEADILPY
-666 VEYQKLLPLDK
+666 EKLMPLDK
-677 WAIGRLQL
+677 WALGRLQK
-685 FIEQITNYYEE
+685 FIEQVTQYYEE
-696 FEYSKVYNAIVKY
+696 FEYSKVYNATVKY
-709 CTTELSSI
+709 CTTELSSV
-717 YLDILKDRL
+717 YLDIVKDRL

-733 LYRRSAQTVLY
+733 SYRRSAQTVLH

-750 VKLLAPII
+750 VKILAPII
-758 PFTAEEAYQESPI
+758 PFTTEEAYQESHL
-771 KKFESVHL
+771 KRFESVHL
-779 EYWPEIRKEAIDE
+779 EYWPEVRKEFINE
-792 KLLEE
+792 TLLEE

-803 VREDV
+803 IRDDV
-808 LKALETARNNDIIG
+808 LKALENARANDVIG
-822 HSLDAHVMIEA
+822 HSLDAHVMLEA
-833 KNTEMKN
+833 KNEELKS
-840 LLEKYSEMLEDFF
+840 LIAKYESMLEEFF
-853 IVSKVF
+853 IVSKVTITENLSGF
-859 VVNELN
+859 N
-865 EGYTGQFVNVFV
+865 GQFTNVFV
-877 SKAEGKKCQRCWK
+877 ERAEGQKCQRCWK
-890 YHPETGKFE
+890 HHPDTGKDE

-904 CPRCNAILKGERK
+904 CPRCSAVLRGERK

>member
-1 MFKLDYKETLNLPQT
+1 LDYKGTLNLPQT
-16 NFQMKANLVQKE
+16 NFQMKANLVKKE
-28 PNILKFWEENKIYEK
+28 PEMLKFWEEKEIYKK
-43 TLESRDAKQTY
+43 TLETRQNAPTY

-63 NGNIHLGTAMNKIL
+63 NGDIHLGTAMNKIL

-85 TMRGYRVPYIPGW
+85 TMCGYRVPYVPGW

-108 VTTSLGDESKNKSA
+108 VTTSLGEEAKNKSA
-122 AEIRKLCKEFA
+122 VEIRKLCKDFA
-133 LKYVDIQREE
+133 LKFVDIQREE
-143 FKRLGIKGDWKHPY
+143 FKRLGVKGDWENPY
-157 ITLTPDYEYH
+157 ITLNPDYEYH

-208 DSPSI
+208 ESPSI
-213 YIKFQTVEAPDTYV
+213 YVKFQMVDDPKTYV

-251 AKIKVGN
+251 VKIKVGE

-268 QKFSSETG
+268 QKFSADVG
-276 VEFELIEKFQGK
+276 INFEIIEKFSGK
-288 VLEGKL
+288 DLEYKE
-294 TKHPLYDRESVI
+294 TKHPLYDRKSVI
-306 VLADYVTLE
+306 VLADYITLE

-331 YQTGLKYNLPILSP
+331 YQTGLKYNLPVLSP
-345 VDDEGRFIK
+345 VDGEGRFTK
-354 EAGKYAGLKIWDA
+354 EAGKYEGLKIWDA
-367 NRTIID
+367 NKVIIE
-373 DLQNNGSLIKVSKIT
+373 DLKNAGALIKVSKIS

-419 GKVIEQ
+419 DKVLEE

-445 DRPDWTISRQRVWG
+445 ERPDWTISRQRVWG
-459 VPIPAVQCKSCGE
+459 TPIPAVVCKDCGE
-472 VILSSTVVDH
+472 VILDAKVIEH

-488 EKGTDAWFELDANEL
+488 EKGTDTWFELDVSEL
-503 IPEGFACEKC
+503 IPKDFACPSC
-513 NGKEFD
+513 GGKTFE

-538 IRSKGEKYP
+538 IRSKGEKFP

-570 AKSGSAPFKTVVT
+570 AKAGTAPFKSVVT
-583 HGFIKDEH
+583 HGFIKDEQ

-596 KSLGNVIDPIEVVNK
+596 KSLGNVVDPLEIVDK

-626 FDNIRVGKNII
+626 FDNIRAGKNII
-637 EQQVEVYRKLRNTIR
+637 EQQVEVYKKIRNTLR

-657 LYDFTENDF
+657 LYDFTEANILPY
-666 VEYQKLLPLDK
+666 EKLMPLDK
-677 WAIGRLQL
+677 WALGRLQK
-685 FIEQITNYYEE
+685 FIEQVTQYYEE
-696 FEYSKVYNAIVKY
+696 FEYSKVYNATVKY
-709 CTTELSSI
+709 CTTELSSV
-717 YLDILKDRL
+717 YLDIVKDRL

-733 LYRRSAQTVLY
+733 LYRRSTQTVLH

-750 VKLLAPII
+750 IKILAPII
-758 PFTAEEAYQESPI
+758 PFTAEEAYQESHL
-771 KKFESVHL
+771 KKYDSVHL
-779 EYWPEIRKEAIDE
+779 EYWPEPMKEFIGEA
-792 KLLEE
+792 LLEE

-803 VREDV
+803 IRDDV
-808 LKALETARNNDIIG
+808 LKALENARANNIIG
-822 HSLDAHVMIEA
+822 HSLDAHVMLEA
-833 KNTEMKN
+833 KNDELKN
-840 LLEKYSEMLEDFF
+840 LVIKYESMLEEFF
-853 IVSKVF
+853 IVSKVTIQE
-859 VVNELN
+859 NIS
-865 EGYTGQFVNVFV
+865 GYNGQFANVFV
-877 SKAEGKKCQRCWK
+877 EHAQGQKCQRCWK
-890 YHPETGKFE
+890 YHPDTGKDE

-904 CPRCNAILKGERK
+904 CPRCSAVLRGERK

>member
-1 MFKLDYKETLNLPQT
+1 LDYKGTLNLPQT
-16 NFQMKANLVQKE
+16 NFQMKANLVKKE
-28 PNILKFWEENKIYEK
+28 PEMLKFWEEKEIYKK
-43 TLESRDAKQTY
+43 TLETRQNAPTY

-63 NGNIHLGTAMNKIL
+63 NGDIHLGTAMNKIL

-85 TMRGYRVPYIPGW
+85 TMCGYRVPYVPGW

-108 VTTSLGDESKNKSA
+108 VTTSLGEEAKNKSA
-122 AEIRKLCKEFA
+122 VEIRKLCKDFA
-133 LKYVDIQREE
+133 LKFVDIQREE
-143 FKRLGIKGDWKHPY
+143 FKRLGVKGDWENPY
-157 ITLTPDYEYH
+157 ITLNPDYEYH

-208 DSPSI
+208 ESPSI
-213 YIKFQTVEAPDTYV
+213 YVKFQMVDDPKTYV

-251 AKIKVGN
+251 VKIKVGE

-268 QKFSSETG
+268 QKFSADVG
-276 VEFELIEKFQGK
+276 INFEIIEKFSGK
-288 VLEGKL
+288 DLEYKE
-294 TKHPLYDRESVI
+294 TKHPLYDRKSVI
-306 VLADYVTLE
+306 VLADYITLE

-331 YQTGLKYNLPILSP
+331 YQTGLKYNLPVLSP
-345 VDDEGRFIK
+345 VDGEGRFTK
-354 EAGKYAGLKIWDA
+354 EAGKYEGLKIWDA
-367 NRTIID
+367 NKVIIE
-373 DLQNNGSLIKVSKIT
+373 DLKNAGALIKVSKIS

-419 GKVIEQ
+419 DKVLEE

-445 DRPDWTISRQRVWG
+445 ERPDWTISRQRVWG
-459 VPIPAVQCKSCGE
+459 TPIPAVVCKDCGE
-472 VILSSTVVDH
+472 VILDAKVIEH

-488 EKGTDAWFELDANEL
+488 EKGTDTWFELDVSEL
-503 IPEGFACEKC
+503 IPKDFACPSC
-513 NGKEFD
+513 GGKTFE

-538 IRSKGEKYP
+538 IRSKGEKFP

-570 AKSGSAPFKTVVT
+570 AKAGTAPFKSVVT
-583 HGFIKDEH
+583 HGFIKDEQ

-596 KSLGNVIDPIEVVNK
+596 KSLGNVVDPLEIVDK

-626 FDNIRVGKNII
+626 FDNIRAGKNII
-637 EQQVEVYRKLRNTIR
+637 EQQVEVYKKIRNTLR

-657 LYDFTENDF
+657 LYDFTEADILPY
-666 VEYQKLLPLDK
+666 EKLMPLDK
-677 WAIGRLQL
+677 WALGRLQK
-685 FIEQITNYYEE
+685 FIEQVTQYYEE
-696 FEYSKVYNAIVKY
+696 FEYSKVYNATVKY
-709 CTTELSSI
+709 CTTELSSV
-717 YLDILKDRL
+717 YLDIVKDRL

-733 LYRRSAQTVLY
+733 LYRRSTQTVLH

-750 VKLLAPII
+750 IKILAPII
-758 PFTAEEAYQESPI
+758 PFTAEEAYQESHL
-771 KKFESVHL
+771 KKYDSVHL
-779 EYWPEIRKEAIDE
+779 EYWPEPMKEFIGEA
-792 KLLEE
+792 LLEE

-803 VREDV
+803 IRDDV
-808 LKALETARNNDIIG
+808 LKALENARANNIIG
-822 HSLDAHVMIEA
+822 HSLDAHVMLEA
-833 KNTEMKN
+833 KNDELKN
-840 LLEKYSEMLEDFF
+840 LVIKYESMLEEFF
-853 IVSKVF
+853 IVSKVTIQENISGF
-859 VVNELN
+859 N
-865 EGYTGQFVNVFV
+865 GQFANVFV
-877 SKAEGKKCQRCWK
+877 EHAQGQKCQRCWK
-890 YHPETGKFE
+890 YHPDTGKDE

-904 CPRCNAILKGERK
+904 CPRCSAVLRGERK